1 MARTIPWENPKDE
14 TRDSKFYV
22 RQPGVL
28 EARQPISNHTKL
40 GKLVLPKNA
49 DRQTLKE
56 VTLNVM
62 PSGQKA
68 VENQNDFDNPLCVQ
82 KQDLLSVQWS
92 SSIAITQRQRWNN
105 QRSKPGVFFPKQAF
119 RSGTARSDKKITEE
133 GMSQAEL
140 EIWRSTNEFG
150 RSLLCYSRYQCMPVN
165 IEC

>member
-28 EARQPISNHTKL
+28 EARQPILNHTKL

-105 QRSKPGVFFPKQAF
+105 QSSKPGVFFPKQAF
-119 RSGTARSDKKITEE
+119 RSRTSRSDKKEE
-133 GMSQAEL
+133 GMLQAEL

-150 RSLLCYSRYQCMPVN
+150 HSLLCYRRYHCMPVN